1 MMPVLA
7 TRPMPAA
14 RVCLDGTPQASVAR
28 VPNACSSC
36 GLRSMCLP
44 CGIRGEDLA
53 EVEGVVYSR
62 RRVVRG
68 DNLYR
73 AGDPFHA
80 LYAVRTGFFKSFVL
94 TDDGRTQ
101 VTGFQMPGDMI
112 GLDGIED
119 DRHQQHVEA
128 LENAEVCV
136 MPYAELERS
145 ATQIPRLQRG
155 LHRMMSREIVREQ
168 GLMLLLG
175 TMRADARVAAFLLN
189 LSQRFADRGYSAR
202 EFNLRM
208 SREEMGSYLGLKLET
223 VSRSFSRLH
232 ADGLIQVQG
241 RAVKVL
247 DSPAL
252 RRLARQGGA
261 RT

>member
-1 MMPVLA
+1 MMPALA
-7 TRPMPAA
+7 STSVTTTRVPFA
-14 RVCLDGTPQASVAR
+14 RPGSATVAR

-44 CGIRGEDLA
+44 CGLRSEDLA

-68 DNLYR
+68 DTLYR
-73 AGDPFHA
+73 PGDPFHA
-80 LYAVRTGFFKSFVL
+80 LYAIRSGFFKSFVL
-94 TDDGRTQ
+94 TDDGRAQITA
-101 VTGFQMPGDMI
+101 FQMPGDII

-119 DRHQQHVEA
+119 DHHQQQVEA
-128 LENAEVCV
+128 LETAEVCV
-136 MPYAELERS
+136 MPYTELVKS
-145 ATQIPRLQRG
+145 AARMPMLQRG

-175 TMRADARVAAFLLN
+175 TMRADARVAAFLLS
-189 LSQRFADRGYSAR
+189 LSQRFADRGYSPR

-223 VSRSFSRLH
+223 VSRAISRFQEKKLICAQH
-232 ADGLIQVQG
+232 RYIKLDDIDGL
-241 RAVKVL
+241 RAE
-247 DSPAL
+247 AE
-252 RRLARQGGA
+252 R
-261 RT
+261 

>member
-7 TRPMPAA
+7 SPPAS
-14 RVCLDGTPQASVAR
+14 TAR
-28 VPNACSSC
+28 VPIAQTAFSNVAHLSNACTSC
-36 GLRSMCLP
+36 GLRAICLP
-44 CGIRGEDLA
+44 CGLRSEDM
-53 EVEGVVYSR
+53 VELDGVVYSR
-62 RRVVRG
+62 RRVARG
-68 DNLYR
+68 ETLYR
-73 AGDPFHA
+73 TGDPFHA
-80 LYAVRTGFFKSFVL
+80 LYAIRTGFFKSFVL

-119 DRHQQHVEA
+119 DRHQQQVES

-136 MPYAELERS
+136 IPYAELERS
-145 ATQIPRLQRG
+145 AAQMPRLQRG
-155 LHRMMSREIVREQ
+155 LNRMMSREIVREQ

-189 LSQRFADRGYSAR
+189 LSQRFAARGYSSR

-223 VSRSFSRLH
+223 VSRAISRFQQKKLICAQH
-232 ADGLIQVQG
+232 RYIRLEDVDGL
-241 RAVKVL
+241 RAEVEQ
-247 DSPAL
+247 S
-252 RRLARQGGA
+252 
-261 RT
+261 

>member
-62 RRVVRG
+62 RRIVRG

-223 VSRSFSRLH
+223 VSRAISRFQDLKLICAQH
-232 ADGLIQVQG
+232 RYIRLEDVDGL
-241 RAVKVL
+241 RAQMER
-247 DSPAL
+247 S
-252 RRLARQGGA
+252 
-261 RT
+261 